1 MKPNVYK
8 KRKYTKKGTSTYKRN
23 TPREKTNKW
32 APKVSTR
39 EYKYIDNISTA
50 VSISTAS
57 IGGYSQWLNNINLGS
72 FDVNRLGNKI
82 KMKTLHFKAF
92 ITPSTNPTSTPLY
105 PNLIRML
112 IVYDAQFNGA
122 ATAPTLPEIL
132 QTMNSAGNQET
143 GVFTGVNIG
152 NRARFTILR
161 DYLRA
166 TGRIDYDVDNITPLG
181 GISTPANGCGGGQ
194 GSEKSGQLF
203 LIDDFIQINMPTL
216 WKSNPTQGSLTGIQT
231 GALFFYVFCAQSS
244 GTWAVNFA
252 SRLTFKEESN

>member
-50 VSISTAS
+50 ISISTATL
-57 IGGYSQWLNNINLGS
+57 GGFQQWLNNINLGS

-92 ITPSTNPTSTPLY
+92 ITPSVAPQVVPLM
-105 PNLIRML
+105 PNIIRML

-122 ATAPTLPEIL
+122 ANPPAISEVL
-132 QTMNSAGNQET
+132 QTMNSGGSQET

-161 DYLRA
+161 DYLRC
-166 TGRIDYDVDNITPLG
+166 TGRIDYDNDNITPLG

-194 GSEKSGQLF
+194 GSEKSGQVF

-216 WKSNPTQGSLTGIQT
+216 WKSNPTQNSLTGIQT
-231 GALFFYVFCAQSS
+231 GALFFYVFSSQQS
-244 GTWAVNFA
+244 GTWAVNTA
-252 SRLTFKEESN
+252 SRLTFKEEQN